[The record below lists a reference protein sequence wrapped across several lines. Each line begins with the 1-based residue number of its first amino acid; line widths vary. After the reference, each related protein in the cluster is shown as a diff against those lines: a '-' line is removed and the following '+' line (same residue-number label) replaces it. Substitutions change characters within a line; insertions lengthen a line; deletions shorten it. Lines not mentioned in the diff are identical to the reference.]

1 MCEYVGKLGLMWAK
15 WVSRFSSVFASGADT
30 LSGTRELFAAECKV
44 FCFFL
49 FFFSPAFFVFA
60 SGADTLSGTR
70 ELLAAECKVFGN
82 ALPSL
87 GREELD
93 EGECE
98 ELAYPQEGRL
108 ERLVPKL
115 HRAAVGFG
123 DLSRRLHLVVADGAE
138 EGACEQVCGKYA
150 TSMRQVWRVASV
162 GVGVGVNKYAT
173 SMRQVCDKYATSMR
187 QVCDKYGE
195 WRMWEWEWEWWMG
208 L

>member
-1 MCEYVGKLGLMWAK
+1 M
-15 WVSRFSSVFASGADT
+15 
-30 LSGTRELFAAECKV
+30 
-44 FCFFL
+44 
-49 FFFSPAFFVFA
+49 FA

-138 EGACEQVCGKYA
+138 EGACEQVC
-150 TSMRQVWRVASV
+150 
-162 GVGVGVNKYAT
+162 
-173 SMRQVCDKYATSMR
+173 DKYATSMR

-195 WRMWEWEWEWWMG
+195 WRTWEWEWEWWMG